1 MARKKESG
9 DDIQVCSENKT
20 EDPFDSTLP
29 EHTAP
34 EHVTKK
40 GVSEYSS
47 MKTSR
52 KRPSFLQNLCQEAP
66 LQWVTLFSYSSHI
79 QPPTFPELSQVSACI
94 DTASCSDN

>member
-1 MARKKESG
+1 MGEKTARKKESG

-66 LQWVTLFSYSSHI
+66 LQWVTLSPTAPTYSPLPF
-79 QPPTFPELSQVSACI
+79 Q
-94 DTASCSDN
+94 SCLKFQLA